1 VPRIVLVEDS
11 ESVRRFAV
19 QLLSRKGF
27 EVSEF
32 PDGAAALEE
41 VVRDPPELVISD
53 IQMPHM
59 DGLELTKR
67 LREKFDKR
75 KLPIILVSVL
85 SEEEDIVAGFEAGA
99 NDYLIK
105 PYRTAELMAKVSVLL
120 KEGEF
125 LRRPTEPEL
134 PLEVAGQTPVPRTI
148 PPTDRHAAP
157 VVREDSPGTAATA
170 AEAAASAALRADA
183 GGPAS
188 DDTQVHDASA
198 AKGAPGQPC
207 YFFDQYVVTGE
218 YGRGGM
224 GTVYRAVRRVD
235 NQPVALKVLAPRL
248 SENRTAIARFLRE
261 IRVLSSIESA
271 HIVKVLDH
279 GYDAGRYFLVME
291 AVEGDPLD
299 RMVLR
304 DGPLSE
310 VEAARIFK
318 QVCLALQDLTDQGLV
333 HRDVK
338 PANIIRRTEDGLVKV
353 VDFGLAK
360 HEEEASSLTE
370 TGYALGTSFYVAPE
384 VIEGAR
390 ADARSDLFAVGVS
403 LFETLTGRRPFPGV
417 VPYQIF
423 KRIVSGPTPD
433 ATEFRAGLAPGLLAI
448 LNKLLA
454 RDVEERYQRGG
465 DVSNDLEGWL
475 EGPEG
480 VAARAAS
487 QAADT
492 QPGAAIEASARW
504 FDKGDAPKT

>member
-1 VPRIVLVEDS
+1 LPRIVLVEDS

-19 QLLSRKGF
+19 QLLTRKGF
-27 EVSEF
+27 EVSEY
-32 PDGAAALEE
+32 PDGSAALEE
-41 VVRDPPELVISD
+41 VLKNPPELVLSD

-59 DGLELTKR
+59 DGLELTRR
-67 LREKFDKR
+67 LREKYDKR

-105 PYRTAELMAKVSVLL
+105 PYRTAELMAKVSVLM

-134 PLEVAGQTPVPRTI
+134 PMDGPGGQAPGAAVTAAAA
-148 PPTDRHAAP
+148 PTDAGPSAAP
-157 VVREDSPGTAATA
+157 P
-170 AEAAASAALRADA
+170 AEAT
-183 GGPAS
+183 
-188 DDTQVHDASA
+188 DDTQVHDQTARGLHAESTSSTTTIA
-198 AKGAPGQPC
+198 AGGPGQPC

-224 GTVYRAVRRVD
+224 GTVYRAVRRHD
-235 NQPVALKVLAPRL
+235 NLPVALKVLAPRL

-261 IRVLSSIESA
+261 IRVLSSLESP
-271 HIVKVLDH
+271 HVVKVLDH

-291 AVEGDPLD
+291 AVEGDALD
-299 RMVLR
+299 RIVLR
-304 DGPLSE
+304 DGPLPE
-310 VEAARIFK
+310 AEAARIFR
-318 QVCLALQDLTDQGLV
+318 QTCQALQDLTDQGLV

-338 PANIIRRTEDGLVKV
+338 PANIIRRNDDGLVKL

-360 HEEEASSLTE
+360 HENEASALTE

-384 VIEGAR
+384 VIEGAK

-423 KRIVSGPTPD
+423 KRIVSGPQPD
-433 ATEFRAGLAPGLLAI
+433 ATEFRAGLSPGLLAI
-448 LNKLLA
+448 LNRLLA
-454 RDVEERYQRGG
+454 RKPEERYQRGA
-465 DVSNDLEGWL
+465 DVALDLDGWL
-475 EGPEG
+475 QSAEGA
-480 VAARAAS
+480 AARALVAQS
-487 QAADT
+487 A
-492 QPGAAIEASARW
+492 GAAGSVKW
-504 FDKGDAPKT
+504 FDKGP